1 MERPV
6 TFAICGLGIRGMEAY
21 ASFQKL
27 HPEKMKITAGADP
40 DARRRTALQTEY
52 GVPAERCF
60 VTGEELLTQP
70 KLADVMII
78 ATQDR
83 QHVAQALAALD
94 KGYHLVLEKPISP
107 LLPECLALKKKA
119 HETGRVVVVCHVLRY
134 TEFYSTLFRLLRE
147 GAIGRIE
154 SLDAIENI
162 AYWHFAHSYVRG
174 NWRRADEASPMVL
187 AKSCHDMDIIR
198 WLMDAP
204 CESVSSYGSLDWFRA
219 ENAPEGSAGRCL
231 SGCACKA
238 GCPYD
243 AEKIYIFNEK
253 SGIRSGN
260 REWPCSVLVSDPTEE
275 KLYDALRTGPYG
287 RCVYRCDND
296 VADHQVVSMRF
307 AGGATATFTVCAFT
321 AKCYRSIK
329 VMGTLGEIEGDM
341 DANVLY
347 VRRFGQP
354 EEAVPLGVIPDRFAG
369 HGGGDARMMDYV
381 CDLIA
386 AGGTE
391 GLTSVDASVE
401 SHVMALAAEYSRT
414 HDGEAVALEKFTGE
428 TFLPTEKG

>member
-1 MERPV
+1 MDRPV

-40 DARRRTALQTEY
+40 DAQRRTALQAEF
-52 GVPAERCF
+52 GVPAEHCF
-60 VTGEELLTQP
+60 VTGEELLLQP

-107 LLPECLALKKKA
+107 LLDECLALKKKA

-147 GAIGRIE
+147 GAVGRIE

-174 NWRRADEASPMVL
+174 NWRRADEASPMIL

-198 WLMDAP
+198 WLVGVP

-219 ENAPEGSAGRCL
+219 ENAPAGSASRCL
-231 SGCACKA
+231 SGCACKE

-243 AEKIYIFNEK
+243 AEKIYIMNEK

-260 REWPCSVLVSDPTEE
+260 HEWPCSVLVNGPTEE
-275 KLYDALRTGPYG
+275 KLYDAIRTGLYG
-287 RCVYRCDND
+287 RCVYHCDND

-307 AGGATATFTVCAFT
+307 EGGATATFTVCAFT

-329 VMGTLGEIEGDM
+329 VMGTMGEIEGDM
-341 DANVLY
+341 DANVLH

-354 EEAVPLGVIPDRFAG
+354 EETLDLGRIPDRFAG

-381 CDLIA
+381 CELIA
-386 AGGTE
+386 AGGTQ
-391 GLTSVDASVE
+391 GLTNVDASVE

-414 HDGEAVALEKFTGE
+414 HSGEAVALDGFT
-428 TFLPTEKG
+428 KGANG

>member
-1 MERPV
+1 MEKPV

-27 HPEKMKITAGADP
+27 HPEKMKIVAGADP
-40 DARRRTALQTEY
+40 DPERRAALQREY
-52 GVPAERCF
+52 GVPADRCF
-60 VTGEELLTQP
+60 ETGEALLEQP
-70 KLADVMII
+70 RLADVMII

-83 QHVAQALAALD
+83 QHVAQALTALD
-94 KGYHLVLEKPISP
+94 RGYHLVLEKPISP
-107 LLPECLALKKKA
+107 LLEECLALKKKA
-119 HETGRVVVVCHVLRY
+119 HEAQRVVVVCHVLRY
-134 TEFYSTLFRLLRE
+134 TEFYGTLFRLLRE
-147 GAIGRIE
+147 DAVGRIE

-198 WLMDAP
+198 WLMDRP
-204 CESVSSYGSLDWFRA
+204 CESVSSFGSLDWFRA
-219 ENAPEGSAGRCL
+219 ENAPAGSAGRCL
-231 SGCACKA
+231 DGCVCKD

-243 AEKIYIFNEK
+243 AEKIYIFNDK

-260 REWPCSVLVSDPTEE
+260 NEWPCSVLANDPTEE
-275 KLYDALRTGPYG
+275 KLYEAMRTGPYG

-296 VADHQVVSMRF
+296 VADHQVAAMRF
-307 AGGATATFTVCAFT
+307 AGGATATFTVSAFT

-329 VMGTLGEIEGDM
+329 VMGTMGEIEGDM
-341 DANVLY
+341 DANVLH
-347 VRRFGQP
+347 VRKFGQP
-354 EEAVPLGVIPDRFAG
+354 EQTIDLGVIPDRFAG

-381 CDLIA
+381 CELIA
-386 AGGTE
+386 AGGAE

-414 HDGEAVALEKFTGE
+414 HDGAAVDLARFTGE
-428 TFLPTEKG
+428 SEQR